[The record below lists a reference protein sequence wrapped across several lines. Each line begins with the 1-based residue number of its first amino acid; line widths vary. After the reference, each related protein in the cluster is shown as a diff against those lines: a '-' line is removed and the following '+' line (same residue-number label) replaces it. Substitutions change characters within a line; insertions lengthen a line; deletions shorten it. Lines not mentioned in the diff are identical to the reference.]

1 MGGNN
6 PHHNHFNSFDKLKIL
21 WIIMTNKTKAICK
34 ECHEEFT
41 KKHNREVYCCDT
53 CRSKARREQNR
64 KNRRNYYHRWKNI
77 LKELPCRGTR
87 LGTGGLGG
95 TPAGTFKEELIKIKK
110 EMRRLHIGGRKT

>member
-64 KNRRNYYHRWKNI
+64 RNRRNYYHRWKNI

-87 LGTGGLGG
+87 LGTGSLGIA
-95 TPAGTFKEELIKIKK
+95 PASTWYEEIKRIKK
-110 EMRRLHIGGRKT
+110 EKRRLRI